1 MHTANDNNT
10 TTLLRSEPTEVQ
22 RTIAIALDDSK
33 LAQVTFDHAMENI
46 VRPDDLVVLIHVQS
60 NDASVILSGLHPLH
74 DKAVADAR
82 RESAHVLLKHHA
94 ARLSEAKI
102 AFTAL
107 YLIGPIKE
115 ALVQKVN
122 DLRVSTLVVGAGG
135 VDSKRPAFLGSVAD
149 YCIHYCECPVLVVK
163 PTAEQIKELHLAP
176 VHPPLFDAP
185 TVLRMPM

>member
-1 MHTANDNNT
+1 MHANDSNT
-10 TTLLRSEPTEVQ
+10 TTLLRSEPTQVQ

-33 LAQVTFDHAMENI
+33 LAQVTFDHAMANI

-74 DKAVADAR
+74 DKAVADAH
-82 RESAHVLLKHHA
+82 RESAHVLLKHYA

-122 DLRVSTLVVGAGG
+122 DLRVSALVVGAGG

-176 VHPPLFDAP
+176 VHPPLLDAP

>member
-1 MHTANDNNT
+1 MHSSNSSTV
-10 TTLLRSEPTEVQ
+10 LRSEPAEVK

-33 LAQVTFDHAMENI
+33 LAQVTFDHAMANI
-46 VRPDDLVVLIHVQS
+46 IRPTDLVVLIHVQS

-82 RESAHVLLKHHA
+82 RESAHALLKHHA

-107 YLIGPIKE
+107 YLLGPIKE

-122 DLRVSTLVVGAGG
+122 ELKANTLVVGAGG
-135 VDSKRPAFLGSVAD
+135 IDSKRPAFLGSVAD
-149 YCIHYCECPVLVVK
+149 YCIHYSECPVLVVK
-163 PTAEQIKELHLAP
+163 PTSEQIKDLHLAP
-176 VHPPLFDAP
+176 VQPPMNDAP

>member
-1 MHTANDNNT
+1 MHANDSNT

-33 LAQVTFDHAMENI
+33 LAQVTFDHAMANI
-46 VRPDDLVVLIHVQS
+46 VRPDDLGQ
-60 NDASVILSGLHPLH
+60 
-74 DKAVADAR
+74 
-82 RESAHVLLKHHA
+82 
-94 ARLSEAKI
+94 AKI

-135 VDSKRPAFLGSVAD
+135 MDSKRPAFLGSVAD
-149 YCIHYCECPVLVVK
+149 YCIHYCECPVMVVK

-185 TVLRMPM
+185 TVLRMAM